1 MSEFQIGKNWHLNW
15 YPLSLWNSSWLDLF
29 NDMLSETIWTLDL
42 ALVPES
48 IKKALNLPD
57 DGVYKDD
64 LGMWRFMCSESL
76 ENISKTD
83 PDAAIKS

>member
-1 MSEFQIGKNWHLNW
+1 M
-15 YPLSLWNSSWLDLF
+15 
-29 NDMLSETIWTLDL
+29 
-42 ALVPES
+42 PES

-57 DGVYKDD
+57 HGVYKDD

-83 PDAAIKS
+83 PDATIKS